1 MSFISN
7 PMNNSIENM
16 QNLLLSKKYIINEF
30 IDKQIIKYGNF
41 TLKSGEVSNYYADL
55 KSLVNYPKMV
65 NRIMNDIYQELINY
79 NLCEEEGGSSYDFTD
94 YVICGIPYGG
104 IYFASLLSSISN
116 IPLILLR
123 NDVKNHGTKQQIE
136 GNYTGKK
143 VILIE
148 DVITTG
154 TSIIES
160 LKILHSH
167 NIEVSYIFVL
177 LNREKGGFINV
188 MDYFKKNN
196 IHTPIKY
203 NSYLYISNIMKNIG
217 SNSMSNSMNN
227 SMSNSMSNNMKKDIS
242 FSNLENKWTNK
253 LNNVISTKNTNIC
266 LSLDVPNWT
275 KFFDILE
282 KVKHKICIL
291 KIHLDI
297 MEHVDN
303 ETFNNN
309 INILLRI
316 SKVNKFMIWEDRKFC
331 DIGSTNKMQ
340 LDKLI
345 EYGIDFVS
353 VNPSGGFKSVEPF
366 FDKIGIFILAEMSC
380 KDNFMNDTYTYNCLK
395 LVNNYY
401 DKISGVINQ
410 NICKKL
416 IHEDVLSI
424 TPGVSIT
431 NSGDNMGQ
439 QHRSIENLKHHPD
452 ILVIG
457 RAIYN
462 SENPCDII
470 DDILDRQR
478 KI

>member
-1 MSFISN
+1 
-7 PMNNSIENM
+7 MNNSIENM
-16 QNLLLSKKYIINEF
+16 QNLLLSKKYIIDEF
-30 IDKQIIKYGNF
+30 INKKIIKYGSF

-79 NLCEEEGGSSYDFTD
+79 NLCEEEGSSSYNFSD

-136 GNYTGKK
+136 GNYAGKK

-177 LNREKGGFINV
+177 LNREKNGFINV
-188 MDYFKKNN
+188 MDYFKENN

-203 NSYLYISNIMKNIG
+203 NSYLYISNIMKNMN
-217 SNSMSNSMNN
+217 SNSNNINNISNISNINN
-227 SMSNSMSNNMKKDIS
+227 EDVS

-253 LNNVISTKNTNIC
+253 LNNIINTKNTNIC

-316 SKVNKFMIWEDRKFC
+316 SKVNKFLVLF
-331 DIGSTNKMQ
+331 S
-340 LDKLI
+340 
-345 EYGIDFVS
+345 Y
-353 VNPSGGFKSVEPF
+353 
-366 FDKIGIFILAEMSC
+366 LAALR
-380 KDNFMNDTYTYNCLK
+380 DYF
-395 LVNNYY
+395 
-401 DKISGVINQ
+401 
-410 NICKKL
+410 
-416 IHEDVLSI
+416 
-424 TPGVSIT
+424 P
-431 NSGDNMGQ
+431 
-439 QHRSIENLKHHPD
+439 
-452 ILVIG
+452 
-457 RAIYN
+457 
-462 SENPCDII
+462 
-470 DDILDRQR
+470 
-478 KI
+478 